1 MAIEINVVNGIV
13 NISTDG
19 DVPRSYYGAVGAS
32 GSVMPMKAHLLGNV
46 TELSWVSAQE
56 YPRDN
61 GLESGSQTSTSGL
74 GSTIDVEV
82 LFTDA
87 ATPNYCYVESITITG
102 GVQNGKYKIGDTIT
116 FTPMHEVVVTATV
129 KSLEYQRLLIK
140 IGGDFYEVNWFDL
153 VINGTSP
160 TDLTDALIL
169 ISSAFAS
176 VGSPYKIYSA
186 LLTQTGADDPVAT
199 VLQNTLGNVQWYR
212 DDKGYYYVYSDDGLF
227 ASGKTFVTVSHSNY
241 NSDGTTPY
249 YLDGASYIYVMT
261 LDNTWTYLD
270 DILHDTSIEIR
281 VYN

>member
-46 TELSWVSAQE
+46 TEYSWVSAQE
-56 YPRDN
+56 YLIGAGTTGAILQD
-61 GLESGSQTSTSGL
+61 SSSGL
-74 GSTIDVEV
+74 GTGAEATFT
-82 LFTDA
+82 FTDS
-87 ATPNYCYVESITITG
+87 ATAGATYISSIVASGT
-102 GVQNGKYKIGDTIT
+102 QNGKYKIGDSLT
-116 FTPMHEVVVTATV
+116 FTVDGVQVTITV

-160 TDLTDALIL
+160 TDFTDALSL

-176 VGSPYKIYSA
+176 VGSPYKVYSA
-186 LLTQTGADDPVAT
+186 LLTQNGINPPVAT
-199 VLQNTLGNVQWYR
+199 VLQNTIGNIQWYR
-212 DDKGYYYVYSDDGLF
+212 DGQGYYHVYSDDALF
-227 ASGKTFVTVSHSNY
+227 TSGKTFVTVSHSNY

-249 YLDGASYIYVMT
+249 YIDGTSHVYVMT
-261 LDNTWTYLD
+261 LNNNWEYVDN
-270 DILHDTSIEIR
+270 ILYDTSVEIR

>member
-56 YPRDN
+56 YPIGA
-61 GLESGSQTSTSGL
+61 GLQGGSQTSTSGL
-74 GSTIDVEV
+74 GSTIDANV
-82 LFTDA
+82 LFTQS
-87 ATPNYCYVESITITG
+87 ATLGYCYIESIEIVG
-102 GVQNGKYKIGDTIT
+102 GIQNGKYKIGDTIT
-116 FTPMHEVVVTATV
+116 FTPMRDAIVTATV

-160 TDLTDALIL
+160 TDLNDALSL

-176 VGSPYKIYSA
+176 VGSPYKVYSA
-186 LLTQTGADDPVAT
+186 LLTQTGGDDPVAT
-199 VLQNTLGNVQWYR
+199 VLQNTIGNIQWYR
-212 DDKGYYYVYSDDGLF
+212 DGEGFYYAYSESLF
-227 ASGKTFVTVSHSNY
+227 ATSKTFVTISNSNY
-241 NSDGTTPY
+241 NEDGTTSF
-249 YLDGASYIYVMT
+249 LIDGTSYVYVTT
-261 LDNTWTYLD
+261 LNTSWEYRD
-270 DILHDTSIEIR
+270 GILHDTSIEIR

>member
-46 TELSWVSAQE
+46 TEYSWVSAQE
-56 YPRDN
+56 YLIGNIHTFPILQD
-61 GLESGSQTSTSGL
+61 SSSGL
-74 GSTIDVEV
+74 GTGAQASFE
-82 LFTDA
+82 FTES
-87 ATPNYCYVESITITG
+87 ATPGYTYISSIVASGT
-102 GVQNGKYKIGDTIT
+102 QNGKYKIGDSLT
-116 FTPMHEVVVTATV
+116 FTVSGIQINITV

>member
-56 YPRDN
+56 YLI
-61 GLESGSQTSTSGL
+61 GAGIQSTSQASTSGL
-74 GSTIDVEV
+74 GGDIDVDI
-82 LFTDA
+82 LFTQS
-87 ATPNYCYVESITITG
+87 ATSEYCYIESIAIVG
-102 GVQNGKYKIGDTIT
+102 GGQNGKYKIGDSVT
-116 FTPMHEVVVTATV
+116 FSAVGDGIIVTATV

-153 VINGTSP
+153 LINGTSP
-160 TDLTDALIL
+160 TDLSDALSL

-176 VGSPYKIYSA
+176 VGSPYKVYSA
-186 LLTQTGADDPVAT
+186 LLTQSGGSAPIAT
-199 VLQNTLGNVQWYR
+199 ILQNTLGDLSFEYDGV
-212 DDKGYYYVYSDDGLF
+212 GYYFINSSSLF
-227 ASGKTFVTVSHSNY
+227 TDNKTAIFFGNTNAGFIKMYPNNDSQLTIEV
-241 NSDGTTPY
+241 
-249 YLDGASYIYVMT
+249 
-261 LDNTWTYLD
+261 LDNSASFFDGGLAGTP
-270 DILHDTSIEIR
+270 IEIR